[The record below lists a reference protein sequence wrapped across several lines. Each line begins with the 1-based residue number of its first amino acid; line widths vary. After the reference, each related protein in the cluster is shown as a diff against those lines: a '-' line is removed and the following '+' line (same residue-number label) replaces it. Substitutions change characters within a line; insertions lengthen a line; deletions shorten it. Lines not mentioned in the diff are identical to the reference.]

1 MGTYTSHHYINYLLQ
16 SAAQLLAH
24 HQTNPPT
31 PPKKDITMPR
41 DGEHAHNGPFE
52 EEGHNIAHGVGKVDT
67 TKVDRADKTAPMPE
81 GLKEQGAGLPGMN
94 ASGGQSQGLKQG
106 DDVGQGG
113 RGSSN

>member
-1 MGTYTSHHYINYLLQ
+1 
-16 SAAQLLAH
+16 
-24 HQTNPPT
+24 
-31 PPKKDITMPR
+31 
-41 DGEHAHNGPFE
+41 
-52 EEGHNIAHGVGKVDT
+52 
-67 TKVDRADKTAPMPE
+67 MPE